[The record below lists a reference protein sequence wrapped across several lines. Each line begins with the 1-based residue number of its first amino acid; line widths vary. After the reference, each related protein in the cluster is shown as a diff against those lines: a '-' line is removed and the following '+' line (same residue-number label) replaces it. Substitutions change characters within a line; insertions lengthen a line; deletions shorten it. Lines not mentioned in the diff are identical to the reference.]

1 MKCLMIETKDK
12 RVFFTSKSNFLQLN
26 EFIKVFKPNVFLV
39 DMKKGEL
46 LEIEKLAN
54 LLCDTEY
61 KRQENV
67 LYDIIEEIKVDQNKG
82 SKIDTQKIRDFI
94 KKELISKKTISLKR
108 VKEKFK
114 KYSLSDSSYYNQ
126 IKIAKQELS
135 EKGFKFIK
143 MKKKSLKRRDNN

>member
-12 RVFFTSKSNFLQLN
+12 RVFFTSKSNFVQLN

-46 LEIEKLAN
+46 LEIEKLAS

-61 KRQENV
+61 KKQENT
-67 LYDIIEEIKVDQNKG
+67 LYEIIEEVKIEQNKNG
-82 SKIDTQKIRDFI
+82 KVDTQKIRDFI
-94 KKELISKKTISLKR
+94 KKELINKKTISLKR
-108 VKEKFK
+108 IKEKFK
-114 KYSLSDSSYYNQ
+114 SYSLSDSSYYNQ
-126 IKIAKQELS
+126 IKIAKEELS

-143 MKKKSLKRRDNN
+143 MKKRKR